1 MEGKMDSQPTAD
13 YVLSFHPLTPD
24 RWMDLEKLF
33 GERGACGGC
42 WCMHWRL
49 PRAEFSQQLG
59 ETNRQKL
66 MEIVNRGEIPG
77 ILAYAND
84 QPVGWCA
91 LAPRQTYPLLSRS
104 KILAPPDEQPVWS
117 VVCFFIAKPHRRQ
130 KVSTQLLRSA
140 VDYARTKGARIVEG
154 YPIEP
159 KKESYPDAF
168 AYTGLAKAFQAAGF
182 VEVLRRSAT
191 RPIMRYTIQ

>member
-1 MEGKMDSQPTAD
+1 MNSQPTAD

-24 RWMDLEKLF
+24 RWADLEKLF

-59 ETNRQKL
+59 EANRQKL

-91 LAPRQTYPLLSRS
+91 LAPRQSYPLLSRS
-104 KILAPPDEQPVWS
+104 RVLAPPDEQPVWS

-130 KVSTQLLRSA
+130 KVSTQLLQSA

-159 KKESYPDAF
+159 KKESYPDTFAF
-168 AYTGLAKAFQAAGF
+168 TGLANAFRATGF
-182 VEVLRRSAT
+182 VEVLRRSPT

>member
-1 MEGKMDSQPTAD
+1 MSSQPTAD
-13 YVLSFHPLTPD
+13 YTVSFHPLTPD
-24 RWMDLEKLF
+24 RWADLEKLF
-33 GERGACGGC
+33 GARGACGGC

-104 KILAPPDEQPVWS
+104 RILAPPDEQPVWS

-130 KVSTQLLRSA
+130 RVSTQLLQSA

-168 AYTGLAKAFQAAGF
+168 AFTGLANAFRAAGF
-182 VEVLRRSAT
+182 VEVLRRSPT